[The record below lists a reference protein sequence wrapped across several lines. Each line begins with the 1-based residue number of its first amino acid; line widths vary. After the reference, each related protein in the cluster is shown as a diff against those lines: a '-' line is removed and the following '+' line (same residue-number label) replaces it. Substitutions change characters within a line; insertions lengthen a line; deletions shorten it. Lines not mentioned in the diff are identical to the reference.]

1 MDTIEG
7 FPVLTLVYGKSG
19 KPEDSTHHDKL
30 KAFVAGHNID
40 ELMVLSHGW
49 NNSASEAR
57 ALYEGLLKHVK
68 ASLPGQP
75 ALQARK
81 LGVLAVIWPSK
92 RFKAFEK
99 EDGGGQFGGAAAATS
114 EPQIGDPV
122 EDAKVLAEELDEEL
136 TEAQRQTLTESA
148 AAAIKDASAWPKF
161 LETLETLVPT
171 DEGDADDADAALF
184 GGVQNPASA
193 LAQFDGIDADD
204 DGGFQTG
211 GAAGSVGRGAGGAVG
226 SVLNFATYYVMK
238 RRAGKVGQHGLAQT
252 LAGVR
257 TGRPGMRIHFAGHS
271 FGARLVTMAA
281 MSLNGQSAAA
291 PDSMSLLQAA
301 FSHNSFSASFP
312 PPNKPG
318 FFRNVMD
325 RNCVRG
331 PILVTH
337 TFNDIPV
344 RVAYSI
350 ASALSGD
357 NASFTRKAPSQYGG
371 LGANGAQ
378 FMGIEGVQGDL
389 LQTDAAGYNFASG
402 IVYNLKSDT
411 FIKGHS
417 KIRVPQVGYALVTA
431 MATTL

>member
-7 FPVLTLVYGKSG
+7 FPVLTLEYGKSG
-19 KPEDSTHHDKL
+19 KAKDSAHKDKF
-30 KAFVAGHNID
+30 KAFVADHDID

-49 NNSASEAR
+49 NNSAREAR

-75 ALQARK
+75 ALNARK
-81 LGVLAVIWPSK
+81 IGILAVIWPSK

-114 EPQIGDPV
+114 EPEIGDPV
-122 EDAKVLAEELDEEL
+122 EDARVLAEELDEEL

-148 AAAIKDASAWPKF
+148 TAAIKDASAWPKF

-171 DEGDADDADAALF
+171 DEGDADEADSALF
-184 GGVQNPASA
+184 GGVQDPASA
-193 LAQFDGIDADD
+193 LAQFDGIDVDD

-252 LAGVR
+252 LAGAR

-281 MSLNGQSAAA
+281 MSLNGQSSAA

-301 FSHNSFSASFP
+301 FSHNSFSANFP

-325 RNCVRG
+325 KTCIKG

-378 FMGIEGVQGDL
+378 FMGSEGVQGDL
-389 LQTDAAGYNFASG
+389 LQTGAAGYNFTSG
-402 IVYNLKSDT
+402 IVYNLKSDA

-417 KIRVPQVGYALVTA
+417 AIKVPQVGYALVTA
-431 MATTL
+431 MAATL

>member
-7 FPVLTLVYGKSG
+7 FPVLTLEYGKSG
-19 KPEDSTHHDKL
+19 QAKDSAHIDKL
-30 KAFVAGHNID
+30 KAFVDDEKID

-57 ALYEGLLKHVK
+57 DLYEGLLKHVK

-75 ALQARK
+75 AMQARK

-99 EDGGGQFGGAAAATS
+99 EDGGGQFGGAASATA
-114 EPQIGDPV
+114 EPDIDDPM
-122 EDAKVLAEELDEEL
+122 EDARALATELEEDL
-136 TEAQRQTLTESA
+136 TETQRTRLTESA
-148 AAAIKDASAWPKF
+148 AAAIEDAAAWPKF
-161 LETLETLVPT
+161 LETLEKLIPR
-171 DEGDADDADAALF
+171 DEGDADEADAALF
-184 GGVQNPASA
+184 DGVSDPASA
-193 LAQFDGIDADD
+193 LAQFDDIEADD

-211 GAAGSVGRGAGGAVG
+211 GAAGAMGRGAGGAVG
-226 SVLNFATYYVMK
+226 SVLNFTTYYVMK
-238 RRAGKVGQHGLAQT
+238 RRAGKVGQHGLAQS

-257 TGRPGMRIHFAGHS
+257 AGRPSMRIHFAGHS

-281 MSLNGQSAAA
+281 MALNGQSSAA

-301 FSHNSFSASFP
+301 FSHNGFSASFP

-325 RNCVRG
+325 NACVKG

-357 NASFTRKAPSQYGG
+357 NASFTRRAPSQYGG

-378 FMGIEGVQGDL
+378 FMGAEGVQGDL
-389 LQTDAAGYNFASG
+389 LQTDAPGYAFTPG
-402 IVYNLKSDT
+402 KIYNLKSDD

-417 KIRVPQVGYALVTA
+417 AIRVPQVGYALVTA
-431 MATTL
+431 MAATL